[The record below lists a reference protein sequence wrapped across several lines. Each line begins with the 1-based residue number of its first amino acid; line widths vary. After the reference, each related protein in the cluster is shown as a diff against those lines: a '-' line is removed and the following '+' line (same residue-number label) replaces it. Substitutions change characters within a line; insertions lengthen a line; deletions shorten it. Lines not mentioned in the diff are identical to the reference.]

1 MINEL
6 GNIFLSI
13 SATLSLCMFGI
24 IFLKNSLASDTRLLL
39 CRNFS
44 YITSALIAI
53 SFFVLAFAFLTDDF
67 SLRYVA
73 NNSNI
78 NLESIYKFSAVWGA
92 HEGSILLWVFVMSV
106 WCSLIAL
113 FSKNMP
119 KEIVADMLS
128 IMGLLLLFFLIFILF
143 SSNPFDRIFPIPSN
157 GRDLNPLLQDPGLII
172 HPPMLYIGY
181 VGTSVPF
188 VFAIAILLNEKI
200 KIEWISW
207 LRKWVISSWMF
218 LTVGISLGSWWA
230 YHELGWGGWW
240 FWDPVENAS
249 FMPWLAITA
258 LLHSLIVSE
267 KRGIFI
273 NWSILL
279 SILTFSLSLLGTF
292 LVRSGILV
300 SVHAFAND
308 PERGLYILLFLTII
322 IGSSLTLYFLK
333 SKSLI
338 FYKEYSVSSKEFLLL
353 LNNLFLTITTF
364 AILIGTL
371 YPLVTS
377 SLNLGKISVGAPYF
391 NFIFA
396 ALTLPIVF
404 LMSPA
409 IFSTWSKSNYKRL
422 VKKLGFILFYSI
434 IIAYV
439 FLNIYYDSDIFIVC
453 LAIALAIFTILSSVL
468 KIYQV
473 SKISN
478 GKKIIQKICNIPSSS
493 LSNLLSHIGIGVL
506 IIGITVSNYYS
517 IHKEIVMNKNSE
529 ITIKDVSIK
538 FIDVQTKLSKNYSSQ
553 VGVFDAYQDNNYFIS
568 FFPEKRTYNIQ
579 KNIMTEAAIDS
590 NLFRD
595 IYVALGE
602 KIGIDSWVVR
612 IYYKPYIQFLWYG
625 VGLMI
630 LGGLFG
636 IFGRNK
642 IVKKLTNVK

>member
-24 IFLKNSLASDTRLLL
+24 IFLKNRLASDTRLLL

-44 YITSALIAI
+44 YITSVLIAI
-53 SFFVLAFAFLTDDF
+53 SFFVLAYAFLTDDF

-92 HEGSILLWVFVMSV
+92 HEGSILLWVFVMSI
-106 WCSLIAL
+106 WCSLIAI
-113 FSKNMP
+113 FSKSMP
-119 KEIVADMLS
+119 KVIVADMLS

-409 IFSTWSKSNYKRL
+409 IFSSWSKSNYKRL

-473 SKISN
+473 SKISD

-602 KIGIDSWVVR
+602 NIGIDSWVVR

-642 IVKKLTNVK
+642 IVKKLTNVT

>member
-24 IFLKNSLASDTRLLL
+24 IFLKNRLASDTRLLL

-44 YITSALIAI
+44 YITSVLIAI
-53 SFFVLAFAFLTDDF
+53 SFFVLAYAFLTDDF

-106 WCSLIAL
+106 WCSLIAI
-113 FSKNMP
+113 FSKSMP
-119 KEIVADMLS
+119 KAIVADMLS

-409 IFSTWSKSNYKRL
+409 IFSSWSKSNYKRL

-473 SKISN
+473 SKISD

-538 FIDVQTKLSKNYSSQ
+538 FVDVQTKLSKNYSSQ

-602 KIGIDSWVVR
+602 NIGIDSWVVR

-642 IVKKLTNVK
+642 IVKKLTNVT

>member
-24 IFLKNSLASDTRLLL
+24 IFLKNRLASDTRLLL

-44 YITSALIAI
+44 YITSSLIAI
-53 SFFVLAFAFLTDDF
+53 SFFVLTYAFLTDDF

-106 WCSLIAL
+106 WCSLIAI
-113 FSKNMP
+113 FSKSMP
-119 KEIVADMLS
+119 KAIVADMLS

-364 AILIGTL
+364 SILIGTL

-409 IFSTWSKSNYKRL
+409 IFSSWYKSNYKRL

-473 SKISN
+473 SKISD

-529 ITIKDVSIK
+529 ITIKNVSIK

-553 VGVFDAYQDNNYFIS
+553 VGIFDAYQDNNYFIS

-602 KIGIDSWVVR
+602 NIGIDSWVVR

-642 IVKKLTNVK
+642 IVKKLTNVT

>member
-24 IFLKNSLASDTRLLL
+24 IFLKNRLASDTRLLL

-44 YITSALIAI
+44 YITSVLIAI
-53 SFFVLAFAFLTDDF
+53 SFFVLAYAFLTDDF

-106 WCSLIAL
+106 WCSLIAI
-113 FSKNMP
+113 FSKSMP
-119 KEIVADMLS
+119 KAIVADMLS

-409 IFSTWSKSNYKRL
+409 IFSSWSKSNYKRL

-453 LAIALAIFTILSSVL
+453 LAISLAIFTILSSVL

-473 SKISN
+473 SKISD

-538 FIDVQTKLSKNYSSQ
+538 FVDVQTKLSRNYSSQ

-602 KIGIDSWVVR
+602 NIGIDSWVVR

-642 IVKKLTNVK
+642 IVKKLTNVT

>member
-24 IFLKNSLASDTRLLL
+24 IFLKNRLASDTRLLL

-44 YITSALIAI
+44 YITSVLIAI
-53 SFFVLAFAFLTDDF
+53 SFFVLAYAFLTDDF

-92 HEGSILLWVFVMSV
+92 HEGSILLWVFVMSI
-106 WCSLIAL
+106 WCSLIAI
-113 FSKNMP
+113 FSKSMP
-119 KEIVADMLS
+119 KVIVADMLS

-409 IFSTWSKSNYKRL
+409 IFSSWSKSNHKRL

-473 SKISN
+473 SKISD

-538 FIDVQTKLSKNYSSQ
+538 FVDVQTKLSKNYSSQ

-602 KIGIDSWVVR
+602 NIGIDSWVVR

-642 IVKKLTNVK
+642 IVKKLTNVT

>member
-24 IFLKNSLASDTRLLL
+24 IFLKNRLASDTRLLL

-44 YITSALIAI
+44 YITSTLIAI
-53 SFFVLAFAFLTDDF
+53 SFFVLAYAFLTDDF

-106 WCSLIAL
+106 WCSLIAI
-113 FSKNMP
+113 FSKSMP
-119 KEIVADMLS
+119 KAIVADMLS

-143 SSNPFDRIFPIPSN
+143 SSNPFDRIFPIPVN

-338 FYKEYSVSSKEFLLL
+338 FYKEYAISSKEFLLL

-409 IFSTWSKSNYKRL
+409 IFSSWSKSNYKSL
-422 VKKLGFILFYSI
+422 IKKLGFILFYSI
-434 IIAYV
+434 IITYI
-439 FLNIYYDSDIFIVC
+439 FLNIYYESDIFIVC
-453 LAIALAIFTILSSVL
+453 LAIALAIFTILSSL
-468 KIYQV
+468 LRIYQV

-478 GKKIIQKICNIPSSS
+478 GKRIMQKILSIPSSY

-517 IHKEIVMNKNSE
+517 IHKEIVMTKNSE
-529 ITIKDVSIK
+529 ITINDVSIK
-538 FIDVQTKLSKNYSSQ
+538 FVDVQTKLSKNYSSQ
-553 VGVFDAYQDNNYFIS
+553 VGVFDAYLDNNYFIS

-590 NLFRD
+590 DLFRD

-602 KIGIDSWVVR
+602 NIGKDSWVVR

-642 IVKKLTNVK
+642 REKKLTNAA